1 MTPTDL
7 NLTCPDQ
14 AKKSG
19 SLSRRR
25 FLTLSGAAAAS
36 LVSGQV
42 SGAETT
48 RAPLRLGMML
58 QGGSTPELLKN
69 AKAVAAAGFDTIQLS
84 FFFDPTAEELRT
96 LAKELQALK
105 LKTVAFGTYI
115 NPLQPDNASFM
126 GSSKAGMKQVSALA
140 DLFSCKQFVIW
151 SGSHSPRFDT
161 PDPRN
166 HTEKAVETVQQ
177 AMRDVVLPILEP
189 IGGRVAIEPYYR
201 HILGSIEMAEAI
213 FEPFPADK
221 VGLLVD
227 PPNFISPG
235 LYPRREA
242 EMSRIF
248 SRLGNRIHL
257 AHFKDLKLDATGK
270 NVDLPGP
277 GLGVMDYQEYARQ
290 LRQLGRPM
298 YCILEHV
305 AANTEAMTARKA
317 WVEQQLRG

>member
-1 MTPTDL
+1 MTPTDS
-7 NLTCPDQ
+7 NLTCPNQ
-14 AKKSG
+14 ATKSG

-25 FLTLSGAAAAS
+25 FLALTAAAAAS
-36 LVSGQV
+36 FVWGQV
-42 SGAETT
+42 SGAETA
-48 RAPLRLGMML
+48 RDPLRLGMML
-58 QGGSTPELLKN
+58 QGGSTSALLKN
-69 AKAVAAAGFDTIQLS
+69 AKAVAAAGFDTVQLS
-84 FFFDPTAEELRT
+84 FFFDPSAEELRT

-115 NPLQPDNASFM
+115 NPLQPDNATFM
-126 GSSKAGMKQVSALA
+126 GSTKAAMKQISALA

-166 HTEKAVETVQQ
+166 HTEKAVQTVQQ
-177 AMRDVVLPILEP
+177 AIRDVVLPLLEP

-201 HILGSIEMAEAI
+201 HVLGSIEMAEAI

-221 VGLLVD
+221 VGLLAD
-227 PPNFISPG
+227 PPNFISPE

-242 EMSRIF
+242 EMSRLF

-257 AHFKDLKLDATGK
+257 AHFKDLKLDATGN
-270 NVDLPGP
+270 NVDLPAP
-277 GLGVMDYQEYARQ
+277 GLGVMDYREYARQ
-290 LRQLGRPM
+290 LRRLGRPV
-298 YCILEHV
+298 YCILEHI
-305 AANTEAMTARKA
+305 AANTEEMASRKA